1 MNFGPNTPEFSQ
13 VDELTL
19 GRRTS
24 DNPLSDNDESDDF
37 ASSPRESDFRS
48 AIEKLK
54 SEMNK

>member
-24 DNPLSDNDESDDF
+24 DNPLSDHEDSDDVT
-37 ASSPRESDFRS
+37 SSPRESGDFRS
-48 AIEKLK
+48 AI
-54 SEMNK
+54 